1 MKEMKNNSASNAGP
15 KKGTTLEITAKITIN
30 GSESTIANLLETV
43 KPRKKRQRIC
53 VKIGSHT
60 YECVERAIGDHL
72 FKWYDYQRKPYIEVR
87 YALFSTE
94 LPKKIRKSEVDA
106 LPDTARVIYRR
117 YWHGVLTLEVIG
129 SMGYLRE
136 EGLL

>member
-1 MKEMKNNSASNAGP
+1 MSKIWNNSAFNAGP
-15 KKGTTLEITAKITIN
+15 KKGTTLEITAKVTIN

-53 VKIGSHT
+53 VKMGNRT
-60 YECVERAIGDHL
+60 YECVERAVGDHL
-72 FKWYDYQRKPYIEVR
+72 FKWYDYQRKPYIEIR

-94 LPKKIRKSEVDA
+94 TPKKIRKSEADI
-106 LPDTARVIYRR
+106 LPDTARVIYRK
-117 YWHGVLTLEVIG
+117 YWHGVLALEVIG

-136 EGLL
+136 EDLL